1 MNYIG
6 RPYYVRQ
13 LERWRDRD
21 VIKVVTGVRRC
32 GKSTVL
38 EMFRDE
44 LRKTGVSDGQMI
56 VLNFDDPDIPEF
68 HTWRDV
74 WDYIKLRLKAKV
86 RMYVFL
92 DEIQRVPEFEKLVDG
107 LHSRKDVDIYIL
119 SLIHI

>member
-1 MNYIG
+1 MNYID

-44 LRKTGVSDGQMI
+44 LCKTGVSDGQMI

-74 WDYIKLRLKAKV
+74 WDYIKLRKPV
-86 RMYVFL
+86 RVTWC
-92 DEIQRVPEFEKLVDG
+92 EIEVKN
-107 LHSRKDVDIYIL
+107 K
-119 SLIHI
+119 